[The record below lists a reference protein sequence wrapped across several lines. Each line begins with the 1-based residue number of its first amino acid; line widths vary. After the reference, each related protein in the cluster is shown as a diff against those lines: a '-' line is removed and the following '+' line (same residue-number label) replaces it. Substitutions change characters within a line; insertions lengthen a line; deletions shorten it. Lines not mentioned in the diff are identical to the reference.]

1 MTPTTPRG
9 RRVIEDIAPK
19 GVCSLQETERPI
31 RHLSTQEASQT
42 VQTCLQKY
50 KSVNESYHLHLKQS
64 YHAGTAHSQPFKKN
78 LPRPS
83 TNGLP
88 RSLLL
93 SFYRQHIPH
102 LLCVYVCVCVCVCV
116 IGVDISGIC
125 VSLFRRGRMNN
136 SVWTHTNMCA
146 RHQWHGEE
154 VSAAVSLYD
163 SSELTAGWLTDVT
176 SSISCFSKCPKQ
188 TSVYVKAKK
197 PSSGCAHDSC
207 HRSASHRSTDTGSRA
222 AESCSTLWNKALE
235 KSERQLIVHMV

>member
-1 MTPTTPRG
+1 MSRITSTSNSLITQGQHTASLSKKTSPGHQPM
-9 RRVIEDIAPK
+9 VSLVLSSCPFIANIF
-19 GVCSLQETERPI
+19 LT
-31 RHLSTQEASQT
+31 
-42 VQTCLQKY
+42 
-50 KSVNESYHLHLKQS
+50 
-64 YHAGTAHSQPFKKN
+64 F
-78 LPRPS
+78 
-83 TNGLP
+83 
-88 RSLLL
+88 
-93 SFYRQHIPH
+93 
-102 LLCVYVCVCVCVCV
+102 CVFVCVCVCVCV